1 MENLVEKAN
10 KAGKVLGSTFMAP
23 DKCEKWINAGYQFM
37 NIADPLSLGT
47 EKLKG
52 EISRLKKLKFNYH

>member
-1 MENLVEKAN
+1 
-10 KAGKVLGSTFMAP
+10 MAP